1 MASGHWS
8 ETDRPIRPG
17 FYNRFKAAAL
27 ARIQMG
33 KRGIVAMPVKANW
46 GPGKE
51 IVRIT
56 SEKTL
61 IDNFGDD
68 MNYTA
73 YRLGR
78 LTLLGQPK
86 ELLLYRLVDGD
97 EKPATLTLKAK
108 ISTADT
114 DVIKLETIY
123 ATTRDFNVSI
133 EPNVVDETMVN
144 IVLYEGT
151 RPIYEFGKLKGTATE
166 IVEAINEDKENRW
179 LTATNLVI
187 DNTDPIVLNSI
198 VSTEMTGGNDGTSG
212 VVAADYID
220 ALTAFEGRKINGL
233 ALDGV
238 TDQAIHTSLKGW
250 LERVRKAGKKTRVY
264 LGGTAEETI
273 SEANDRSRNINYEGV
288 ANVGVGGILD
298 GREYTP
304 AETACYVMA
313 LSEGQDMK
321 ESVCNQTTVFQDV
334 TKHLAH
340 EEIEETILA
349 GTLILRYDD
358 GAVLI
363 EDDINTLTRYGQ
375 DQNEIWGY
383 IRAIKFLD
391 MVDEDTSF
399 TGNRQYVGKVLS
411 GRTGQLAVLSALKQY
426 FEVLQTGE
434 LIEDFTLEI
443 DEELQNSAA
452 NDEFFWRW
460 DAKYINV
467 MKKIFGTGY
476 IR

>member
-46 GPGKE
+46 GPSKE

-61 IDNFGDD
+61 IESFGND

-86 ELLLYRLVDGD
+86 ELLLYRLTDGS
-97 EKPATLTLKAK
+97 EKPASITLKAK
-108 ISTADT
+108 VKTVDT
-114 DVIKLETIY
+114 DVIKLETKY
-123 ATTRDFNVSI
+123 ATTIKFNISI
-133 EPNVVDETMVN
+133 EPNAVDESMVN
-144 IVLYEGT
+144 IVLFEGT
-151 RPIYEFGKLKGTATE
+151 RPVYEFKNIEGTAAE
-166 IVEAINEDKENRW
+166 IEKAINEDKANRW
-179 LTATNLVI
+179 LKATNLVAEE
-187 DNTDPIVLNSI
+187 TDKLVLNSI
-198 VSTEMTGGNDGTSG
+198 VSTEMTGGNDGVAG

-264 LGGTAEETI
+264 LGGSAEESIT
-273 SEANDRSRNINYEGV
+273 EANNRSKNINYEGV

-304 AETACYVMA
+304 AETACYIMA

-321 ESVCNQTTVFQDV
+321 ECVCNQTTIFQDV
-334 TKHLAH
+334 TKHLTH
-340 EEIEETILA
+340 EEIEDTILA

-358 GAVLI
+358 GAVLV

-383 IRAIKFLD
+383 IRAIKFMD

-399 TGNRQYVGKVLS
+399 TGNRQYVGKVLN

-426 FEVLQTGE
+426 FEVLQIGE

-443 DEELQNSAA
+443 DTDLQNTAA